1 MSGTFMKR
9 SQLDRRSGEDERKSY
24 NLDYFTNGG
33 QERRHQIERR
43 KIGERRNTW
52 IRVSKWCSVG
62 LGG

>member
-1 MSGTFMKR
+1 MKR

-43 KIGERRNTW
+43 KTGERRNA
-52 IRVSKWCSVG
+52 
-62 LGG
+62 